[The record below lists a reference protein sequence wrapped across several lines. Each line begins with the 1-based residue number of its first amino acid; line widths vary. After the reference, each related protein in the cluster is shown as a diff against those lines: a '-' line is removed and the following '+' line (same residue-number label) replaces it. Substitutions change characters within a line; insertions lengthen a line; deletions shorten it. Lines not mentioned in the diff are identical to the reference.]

1 MRTACAIFL
10 TLLASLPLRAQES
23 GAKSD
28 SGESTEPNKNAPLPG
43 TSQTPILPGLGT
55 VPSFQERRPSPR
67 NPAYQPPVSVP
78 GFDQSKVDPGML
90 FLFSG
95 GEFDMQRWLST
106 RNKQTKTSRAEE
118 ALYDEEP
125 NGGKSRVESEGLYLE
140 QFGLNGFPYGAH
152 RHDESESSARRFSI
166 VFLVS
171 LPITMAAS
179 YGLFRLGKSAARQS
193 NEFTRG
199 QTLGMALLGL
209 GMSAGIGVYD
219 LRQYNKLE
227 RTGLGRDQV
236 QASVTLRF

>member
-1 MRTACAIFL
+1 MQAVSVI
-10 TLLASLPLRAQES
+10 LLALLTAVPLAAQES
-23 GAKSD
+23 GKAE
-28 SGESTEPNKNAPLPG
+28 SGESDPAKNAPLPG

-67 NPAYQPPVSVP
+67 IPGYQPPVSVP

-95 GEFDMQRWLST
+95 GEFDMQRWLNT

-125 NGGKSRVESEGLYLE
+125 NGGKSRVETEGLYLE
-140 QFGLNGFPYGAH
+140 QFGLGSFPYGTH
-152 RHDESESSARRFSI
+152 RSHESESSARRFSI
-166 VFLVS
+166 VFLIS

-179 YGLFRLGKSAARQS
+179 YGLFRLGKSAAGQT

-199 QTLGMALLGL
+199 QTLGMAALGI
-209 GMSAGIGVYD
+209 GMSAGIGFYD
-219 LRQYNKLE
+219 RHQLRKLE
-227 RTGLGRDQV
+227 GTARAADQI
-236 QASVTLRF
+236 QAAVTLRF